1 MPRLVASTGSRTGT
15 RSRTRACLPVA
26 PAMTSPRLPALRT
39 GGKGTSRHGTASSGT
54 GGLLCTATGRTILA
68 LKAGAP
74 LGAVGPLIGARTA
87 PVLLLCR
94 TRPRR
99 RFRLRSGRN
108 WPVLDSLLGAA
119 PALGTALLA
128 RALAGPRVLNR
139 SRTSL
144 PLPCRGSLL
153 TVLFHL
159 NALLRRRRSPRRSPS
174 RGQRAQQDNVGQ
186 SVSACLPQRKGGKAQ
201 EAGKTQRQ
209 LRGAQNHPAKPDE
222 ASERSIRK
230 KHPQDEPPPAGHARR
245 PAVMAR
251 QKQDWSHD
259 PGFRAGFRHFSKRL
273 RSFIHRRAAVSFFC
287 LSPVDPPPPSRYK
300 PPHRSA
306 TKRRPP
312 RRRLLGN
319 RLTVDPRTLT
329 PLVLVRIQVP
339 QPTAHQVFDI
349 IDKIAVST
357 LRFVSFHPTDAQNW
371 SPDVMPKRTLRLKD
385 IGLWLAGM
393 TFKTSCAVETS
404 GTGAPAPRCL
414 YRSPIQ

>member
-1 MPRLVASTGSRTGT
+1 
-15 RSRTRACLPVA
+15 
-26 PAMTSPRLPALRT
+26 MTSPRLPALRT
-39 GGKGTSRHGTASSGT
+39 GSLGTSSHGTGSYGTTSSGT
-54 GGLLCTATGRTILA
+54 GGLLCTASGRTILA

-128 RALAGPRVLNR
+128 RALAGPRILNR

-144 PLPCRGSLL
+144 PLPYRGSLL

-159 NALLRRRRSPRRSPS
+159 NALLRRRRSPRRPPS

-201 EAGKTQRQ
+201 EAGKTQGQPGAPQNRPAKPGRS
-209 LRGAQNHPAKPDE
+209 LRGADRH
-222 ASERSIRK
+222 
-230 KHPQDEPPPAGHARR
+230 R
-245 PAVMAR
+245 PVTAADMAP
-251 QKQDWSHD
+251 QKQDSFRES
-259 PGFRAGFRHFSKRL
+259 GFRAGFRHFSKRL
-273 RSFIHRRAAVSFFC
+273 RSFIHRRTAVSFFC
-287 LSPVDPPPPSRYK
+287 RSPVDPPPPSRYK

-312 RRRLLGN
+312 KG
-319 RLTVDPRTLT
+319 VY
-329 PLVLVRIQVP
+329 
-339 QPTAHQVFDI
+339 
-349 IDKIAVST
+349 
-357 LRFVSFHPTDAQNW
+357 W
-371 SPDVMPKRTLRLKD
+371 G
-385 IGLWLAGM
+385 IG
-393 TFKTSCAVETS
+393 
-404 GTGAPAPRCL
+404 
-414 YRSPIQ
+414 